1 MPEEDPSECSAIT
14 GALNVNKTYCSQRL
28 SRSEGLS
35 REHIEIVGIVI
46 I

>member
-1 MPEEDPSECSAIT
+1 MPRENPSECGAIT